1 MDGGPALICE
11 RHKNETRLSCAEC
24 STPICP
30 KCAVRTP
37 VGFKCPD
44 HATPPGGRRPR
55 SSRQK
60 LLGPL
65 LLLALIAGALGIRQA
80 SISKPATFPCPARAA
95 PDVGIG
101 DRGVGLHWKELAR
114 SPLCG
119 RFYASS
125 AWTGTELLVWGGQ
138 NCAGATCPLDQ
149 APRLADG
156 AAYNPSTNKW
166 RKMTK
171 SPLGA
176 RDRTATV
183 WTGKE
188 LLVWG
193 GTSSDRPLADGAA
206 YDPAKDR
213 WRPIAASPL
222 APRAEPVAVWTGQA
236 MVVWSGTNAVDG
248 ALYDPAADTWRKL
261 APSPLEAREGA
272 TAAWTG
278 KEVLI
283 WSGAASSLSASGGV
297 ALPDGAAYDP
307 ARDAWRRLPASPL
320 AGRVAPSSVWTG
332 QELVIWGGNPGQ
344 PQVFGDGA
352 AYNPASDAWRP
363 IAAAPVASRAGALTV
378 WNGTEMVLWGG
389 LGPGGPAALPTRGEP
404 PVGGFDGGIIP
415 LGDGVAF
422 NPATNTWRRLERS
435 TLLARGYAVGAWDG
449 QGLIIWGGLV
459 SVDSP
464 ASAADGARYVP

>member
-1 MDGGPALICE
+1 MLVCE
-11 RHKNETRLSCAEC
+11 RHKTETRLSCAQC

-30 KCAVRTP
+30 QCAVRTP

-44 HATPPGGRRPR
+44 HATAPRRRKGGPTGRR
-55 SSRQK
+55 K
-60 LLGPL
+60 VLGPL
-65 LLLALIAGALGIRQA
+65 LLLAVIVGGLSVRQL
-80 SISKPATFPCPARAA
+80 SITKPTTFACPSQAA

-101 DRGVGLHWKELAR
+101 DRGGGLHWKELAR

-119 RFYASS
+119 RFFASS

-149 APRLADG
+149 APRLVDG
-156 AAYNPSTNKW
+156 AAYNPTTNKW
-166 RKMTK
+166 RKMAR

-183 WTGKE
+183 WTGRE

-193 GTSSDRPLADGAA
+193 GTSQDAPLADGAA
-206 YDPAKDR
+206 YDPAKDS
-213 WRPIAASPL
+213 WRTIAASPL
-222 APRAEPVAVWTGQA
+222 GRRGEPVAVWTGQA
-236 MVVWSGTNAVDG
+236 MIVWGGGETADG
-248 ALYDPAADTWRKL
+248 ALYDPAANTWRKL
-261 APSPLEAREGA
+261 AAGPLGAREGA

-283 WSGAASSLSASGGV
+283 WSGAAPSLSANGGA

-307 ARDAWRRLPASPL
+307 ARDAWRGLPAAPL

-332 QELVIWGGNPGQ
+332 QELVVWGGNPGT
-344 PQVFGDGA
+344 PEVFADGA
-352 AYNPASDAWRP
+352 AYNPTADTWRRIASAP
-363 IAAAPVASRAGALTV
+363 IGGRAGALTV
-378 WNGTEMVLWGG
+378 WSGSEMVLWGG
-389 LGPGGPAALPTRGEP
+389 LGTGAPAALPTRREP
-404 PVGGFDGGIIP
+404 PAGLDGGIVP
-415 LGDGVAF
+415 MGDGVAF
-422 NPATNTWRRLERS
+422 NPATNTWRRLERA

-449 QGLIIWGGLV
+449 QGFIIWGGLV
-459 SVDSP
+459 AVDSP